1 MPIFKVSQKAE
12 DDLLAIGK
20 YTEEQWGIDQRNKYL
35 DEINQRFHQLSD
47 NPEYPTSKTRNEIK
61 QGIFSLLINEHVIL
75 YRKASYGV
83 RIIRVLNQSMDL
95 KIHL

>member
-12 DDLLAIGK
+12 DDLFSIGK

-35 DEINQRFHQLSD
+35 DEINQRFHQLAD
-47 NPEYPTSKTRNEIK
+47 NPEYPTSKARNEIK
-61 QGIFSLLINEHVIL
+61 QGIFSLLINEHVII